1 MDIKQ
6 IDNSNLISRD
16 LSWLNFNHRV
26 LDLVKNSKRSILDR
40 LKFLSIVASNFDE
53 FFEVRVGSLYN
64 YIDNK
69 KKRIDYS
76 GMREDPF
83 REYLLNESKKFYKD
97 FNNHFSEKL
106 VSDLK
111 KEKIIIGDVE
121 ILDEEGRKKIKKY
134 FKKTIFP
141 MLTPMVFD
149 NLHSFPILMN
159 KVLIF
164 GVVTKSNDSSNKK
177 KISFIQIPVNLPRYF
192 EYKIGD
198 NICFIPIEKIIEKY
212 IHKFFRSVVIK
223 SVSLFRIIRNGD
235 FTLEESEDIETNF
248 LEELKQKLK
257 DRKFSRVVRIEI
269 SNTFDK
275 YLLESLKER
284 FNIDDFNIMRSS
296 PDAIM
301 DLSSINQIIEFNEF
315 SDLLPLY
322 PSPVDPIDIEANLDK
337 SIFELLSEKDVFLHH
352 PYNSF
357 DPVIKFLN
365 EAADDPNVLSI
376 KITLYRTA
384 KNSRVIDA
392 LLKAAENG
400 KHVSVL
406 FEVKARFDEE
416 NNLKNGYKLERAG
429 CYVIY
434 GIGSLKTHTKLLLI
448 VRREGKKVKNY
459 AHMGTGNYNE
469 TTSRLYTD
477 ISLMTSNQ
485 KYTKDALEFFN
496 VITGHSVPD
505 DYENLI
511 TAPIYMRNKIIE
523 LIEGEIKNS
532 KAGKEAKICIKINS
546 LQDKDVINKLYDAS
560 NSGVKI
566 CLIVRGICCLRP
578 ARKDL
583 SQNIEVISIVGD
595 YLEHSR
601 LYYFHNSGDPVI
613 YSGSADVMIRSFKR
627 RVESLFKINEDQ
639 IKKQAITILN
649 YNLRDNC
656 NSYILQEDGSY
667 IKKELDDNTNYILS
681 ITPETI
687 SITLKKDF
695 MLKTKNNLF

>member
-1 MDIKQ
+1 MNSNI
-6 IDNSNLISRD
+6 INRSNLISRD
-16 LSWLNFNHRV
+16 LSWLNFNYRV
-26 LDLVKNSKRSILDR
+26 LDQVKDENRGVLDK

-53 FFEVRVGSLYN
+53 FFEIRIGSLYN
-64 YIDNK
+64 YIDNN

-76 GMREDPF
+76 GMRENPF
-83 REYLLNESKKFYKD
+83 REYLLEESAKF
-97 FNNHFSEKL
+97 FNDYNSYFSDNI
-106 VSDLK
+106 VSMLNDNN
-111 KEKIIIGDVE
+111 IFIGDE
-121 ILDEEGRKKIKKY
+121 EDLDEEGKKRAKKY

-164 GVVTKSNDSSNKK
+164 GVVTKTKDSSKKK
-177 KISFIQIPVNLPRYF
+177 KISFIQVPVNIPRFF
-192 EYKIGD
+192 EYKIGE
-198 NICFIPIEKIIEKY
+198 NIYFIPIEKIISKY
-212 IHKFFRSVVIK
+212 INKFFRSVIIE
-223 SVSLFRIIRNGD
+223 SISLFRIIRNGD

-257 DRKFSRVVRIEI
+257 DRRFSRVVRIEI
-269 SNTFDK
+269 SNTFDD
-275 YLLESLKER
+275 YLLKSLKDR
-284 FNIDDFNIMRSS
+284 FNIDDYNIMK
-296 PDAIM
+296 
-301 DLSSINQIIEFNEF
+301 LSSKSIFDFTSLNQIIEYNEF
-315 SDLLPLY
+315 SELLTEY
-322 PSPVDPIDIEANLDK
+322 PSPIKSIDMEGDNEK
-337 SIFELLSEKDVFLHH
+337 SIFEILSDRDIFLHH

-384 KNSRVIDA
+384 KNSGVINA

-416 NNLKNGYKLERAG
+416 NNLNNGYKLEKAG

-469 TTSRLYTD
+469 TTSKLYTD
-477 ISLMTSNQ
+477 LSLMTSNQ

-496 VITGHSVPD
+496 VITGHSIPD

-511 TAPIYMRNKIIE
+511 TAPIYMRDKILE
-523 LIEGEIKNS
+523 LIQGEIENAISGIES
-532 KAGKEAKICIKINS
+532 KVCIKINS
-546 LQDKDVINKLYDAS
+546 LQDKDVINKLYEAS

-578 ARKDL
+578 GRKGV
-583 SQNIEVISIVGD
+583 SENIEVLSIVGD

-601 LYYFHNSGDPVI
+601 LYYFHNSGDPII

-627 RVESLFKINEDQ
+627 RIESLFKINEEF
-639 IKKQAITILN
+639 IKKEAITILN

-656 NSYILQEDGSY
+656 NSYILNENGSY
-667 IKKELDDNTNYILS
+667 S
-681 ITPETI
+681 
-687 SITLKKDF
+687 KKDRGKEKEF
-695 MLKTKNNLF
+695 DLFKEFYLLNRKKIEESIIL

>member
-1 MDIKQ
+1 MNSNIINQ
-6 IDNSNLISRD
+6 SNLISRD
-16 LSWLNFNHRV
+16 LSWLNFNYRV
-26 LDLVKNSKRSILDR
+26 LDQVKDKNRGVLDK
-40 LKFLSIVASNFDE
+40 LKFLSIVSSNFDE
-53 FFEVRVGSLYN
+53 FFEIRVGSLYN
-64 YIDNK
+64 YIDNN

-76 GMREDPF
+76 GMREEPF
-83 REYLLNESKKFYKD
+83 REFLLGQCSKFFNDFNTYFSDTIITELNEKKIF
-97 FNNHFSEKL
+97 
-106 VSDLK
+106 
-111 KEKIIIGDVE
+111 IGDLDN
-121 ILDEEGRKKIKKY
+121 LDEEGQKKAKKY

-164 GVVTKSNDSSNKK
+164 GVVTKTKDSSKK
-177 KISFIQIPVNLPRYF
+177 KKTSFIQIPVNLPRFF
-192 EYKIGD
+192 EYKIDD
-198 NICFIPIEKIIEKY
+198 NIFFIPIEKIISKY
-212 IHKFFRSVVIK
+212 IDKFFRSVLIE

-269 SNTFDK
+269 SKSFDD
-275 YLLESLKER
+275 YLLKSLKER
-284 FNIDDFNIMRSS
+284 FKVDDLNIMRLKSNTILDYTS
-296 PDAIM
+296 
-301 DLSSINQIIEFNEF
+301 LNQIIDYNEF
-315 SDLLPLY
+315 SELLPNY
-322 PSPVDPIDIEANLDK
+322 PSPIKSIDMEGDNEK
-337 SIFELLSEKDVFLHH
+337 SIFEILSDRDVFLHH

-357 DPVIKFLN
+357 DPVIKLLN

-384 KNSRVIDA
+384 KNSGVIDA
-392 LLKAAENG
+392 LLKAAEKG

-416 NNLKNGYKLERAG
+416 NNLRNGYKLEKAG

-477 ISLMTSNQ
+477 LSLMTSNQ

-511 TAPIYMRNKIIE
+511 TAPIYMRDKIIS
-523 LIEGEIKNS
+523 LIQGEIDTS
-532 KAGKEAKICIKINS
+532 LSGGEGKICIKINS
-546 LQDKDVINKLYDAS
+546 LQDKDVINKLYEAS
-560 NSGVKI
+560 NSGVKV

-578 ARKDL
+578 GREGL
-583 SQNIEVISIVGD
+583 SENIKVLSVVGD

-601 LYYFHNSGDPVI
+601 LYYFHNGGNPII

-627 RVESLFKINEDQ
+627 RIESLFKINEEF
-639 IKKQAITILN
+639 IKKEAITILN

-656 NSYILQEDGSY
+656 NSYELNEDGSY
-667 IKKELDDNTNYILS
+667 SKREKGKNKE
-681 ITPETI
+681 
-687 SITLKKDF
+687 F
-695 MLKTKNNLF
+695 NLFKEFYLLDRNKVEESIIL

>member
-1 MDIKQ
+1 MDKNQ
-6 IDNSNLISRD
+6 IDKSNLISRD

-26 LDLVKNSKRSILDR
+26 LDLVKNSNRSILDR

-83 REYLLNESKKFYKD
+83 REYLLNESKKIYKD
-97 FNNHFSEKL
+97 FNNLFSEKL

-111 KEKIIIGDVE
+111 KEKIIIGNVE
-121 ILDEEGRKKIKKY
+121 ILDEEVRKKVKKY

-141 MLTPMVFD
+141 MLTPMVYD

-164 GVVTKSNDSSNKK
+164 GVVTKSNDSTNKK
-177 KISFIQIPVNLPRYF
+177 KISFIQIPINLPRYF
-192 EYKIGD
+192 EYKVGD

-223 SVSLFRIIRNGD
+223 SISLFRIIRNGD

-269 SNTFDK
+269 SNSFDE

-296 PDAIM
+296 PDAII
-301 DLSSINQIIEFNEF
+301 DLTSLNQIIEFNEF
-315 SDLLPLY
+315 SDLLPVY
-322 PSPVDPIDIEANLDK
+322 PSPVDPIDIEANFDK

-546 LQDKDVINKLYDAS
+546 LQDKEVINKLYDAS
-560 NSGVKI
+560 NSGVKV

-578 ARKDL
+578 ARKGL
-583 SQNIEVISIVGD
+583 SQNIEVISIIGD

-627 RVESLFKINEDQ
+627 RIESLFKVNEDQ

-667 IKKELDDNTNYILS
+667 IKKESDDNHFDIFKEFYNMNSNRVEASIIL
-681 ITPETI
+681 
-687 SITLKKDF
+687 
-695 MLKTKNNLF
+695 

>member
-1 MDIKQ
+1 MNSNIINQ
-6 IDNSNLISRD
+6 SNLISRD
-16 LSWLNFNHRV
+16 LSWLNFNYRV
-26 LDLVKNSKRSILDR
+26 LDQVKDKNRGVLDK
-40 LKFLSIVASNFDE
+40 LKFLSIVSSNFDE
-53 FFEVRVGSLYN
+53 FFEIRVGSLYN
-64 YIDNK
+64 YIDNN

-76 GMREDPF
+76 GMREEPF
-83 REYLLNESKKFYKD
+83 REFLLEQCSKFFNDFNTYFSDTIITELNEKKIF
-97 FNNHFSEKL
+97 
-106 VSDLK
+106 
-111 KEKIIIGDVE
+111 IGNLDN
-121 ILDEEGRKKIKKY
+121 LDEEGQKRAKKY

-164 GVVTKSNDSSNKK
+164 GVVTKTKDSSKKK
-177 KISFIQIPVNLPRYF
+177 KISFIQIPVNLPRFF
-192 EYKIGD
+192 EYKIDD
-198 NICFIPIEKIIEKY
+198 NIFFIPIEKIISKY
-212 IHKFFRSVVIK
+212 IDKFFRSVLIE

-269 SNTFDK
+269 SKSFDD
-275 YLLESLKER
+275 YLLKSLKER
-284 FNIDDFNIMRSS
+284 FKVDDLNIMRLKSNTILDYTS
-296 PDAIM
+296 
-301 DLSSINQIIEFNEF
+301 LNQIIDYNEF
-315 SDLLPLY
+315 SELLPNY
-322 PSPVDPIDIEANLDK
+322 PSPIKSIDMEGDNEK
-337 SIFELLSEKDVFLHH
+337 SIFEILSDRDVFLHH

-357 DPVIKFLN
+357 DPVIKLLN

-384 KNSRVIDA
+384 KNSGVIDA
-392 LLKAAENG
+392 LLKASEKG

-416 NNLKNGYKLERAG
+416 NNLRNGYKLEKAG

-477 ISLMTSNQ
+477 LSLMTSNQ

-511 TAPIYMRNKIIE
+511 TAPIYMRDKIIS
-523 LIEGEIKNS
+523 LIQGEIDTS
-532 KAGKEAKICIKINS
+532 LSGGEGKICIKINS
-546 LQDKDVINKLYDAS
+546 LQDKDVINKLYEAS
-560 NSGVKI
+560 NSGVKV

-578 ARKDL
+578 GREGL
-583 SQNIEVISIVGD
+583 SENIKVLSVVGD

-601 LYYFHNSGDPVI
+601 LYYFHNGGNPII

-627 RVESLFKINEDQ
+627 RIESLFKINEEF
-639 IKKQAITILN
+639 IKKEAITILN

-656 NSYILQEDGSY
+656 NSYELNEDGSY
-667 IKKELDDNTNYILS
+667 SKREKGKNKE
-681 ITPETI
+681 
-687 SITLKKDF
+687 F
-695 MLKTKNNLF
+695 NLFKEFYLLDRNKVEESIIL

>member
-192 EYKIGD
+192 EYKVGD

-296 PDAIM
+296 SDAIM
-301 DLSSINQIIEFNEF
+301 DLTSLNQIIEFNEF

-532 KAGKEAKICIKINS
+532 KVGKEAKICIKINS
-546 LQDKDVINKLYDAS
+546 LQDKEVINKLYDAS

-627 RVESLFKINEDQ
+627 RIESLFKINEDQ

-667 IKKELDDNTNYILS
+667 IKKELDDNHFDIFKEFYNMNSNKVEGSIIL
-681 ITPETI
+681 
-687 SITLKKDF
+687 
-695 MLKTKNNLF
+695 

>member
-1 MDIKQ
+1 MNSNIINQ
-6 IDNSNLISRD
+6 SNLISRD
-16 LSWLNFNHRV
+16 LSWLNFNYRV
-26 LDLVKNSKRSILDR
+26 LDQVKDKNRGVLDK
-40 LKFLSIVASNFDE
+40 LKFLSIVSSNFDE
-53 FFEVRVGSLYN
+53 FFEIRVGSLYN
-64 YIDNK
+64 YIDNN

-76 GMREDPF
+76 GMREEPF
-83 REYLLNESKKFYKD
+83 REFLLEQCSKFFNDFNTYFSDTIITELNEKKIF
-97 FNNHFSEKL
+97 
-106 VSDLK
+106 
-111 KEKIIIGDVE
+111 IGNLDN
-121 ILDEEGRKKIKKY
+121 LDEEGQKRAKKY

-164 GVVTKSNDSSNKK
+164 GVVTKTKDSSKKK
-177 KISFIQIPVNLPRYF
+177 KISFIQIPVNLPRFF
-192 EYKIGD
+192 EYKIDD
-198 NICFIPIEKIIEKY
+198 NIFFIPIEKIISKY
-212 IHKFFRSVVIK
+212 IDKFFRSVLIE

-269 SNTFDK
+269 SKSFDD
-275 YLLESLKER
+275 YLLKSLKER
-284 FNIDDFNIMRSS
+284 FKVDDLNIMRLKSNTILDYTS
-296 PDAIM
+296 
-301 DLSSINQIIEFNEF
+301 LNQIIDYNEF
-315 SDLLPLY
+315 SELLPNY
-322 PSPVDPIDIEANLDK
+322 PSPIKSIDMEGENEK
-337 SIFELLSEKDVFLHH
+337 SIFEILSDRDVFLHH

-357 DPVIKFLN
+357 DPVIKLLN

-384 KNSRVIDA
+384 KNSGVIDA
-392 LLKAAENG
+392 LLKAAEKG

-416 NNLKNGYKLERAG
+416 NNLRNGYKLEKAG

-477 ISLMTSNQ
+477 LSLMTSNQ

-511 TAPIYMRNKIIE
+511 TAPIYMRDKIIS
-523 LIEGEIKNS
+523 LIQGEIDTS
-532 KAGKEAKICIKINS
+532 LSGGEGKICIKINS
-546 LQDKDVINKLYDAS
+546 LQDKDVINKLYEAS

-578 ARKDL
+578 GREGL
-583 SQNIEVISIVGD
+583 SENIKVLSVVGD

-601 LYYFHNSGDPVI
+601 LYYFHNGGNPII
-613 YSGSADVMIRSFKR
+613 YSGSADIMIRSFKR
-627 RVESLFKINEDQ
+627 RIESLFKINEEF
-639 IKKQAITILN
+639 IKKEAITILN

-656 NSYILQEDGSY
+656 NSYELNEDGSY
-667 IKKELDDNTNYILS
+667 SKREKGKNKE
-681 ITPETI
+681 
-687 SITLKKDF
+687 F
-695 MLKTKNNLF
+695 NLFKEFYLLDRNKVEESIIL

>member
-1 MDIKQ
+1 MNSNIINQ
-6 IDNSNLISRD
+6 SNLISRD
-16 LSWLNFNHRV
+16 LSWLNFNYRV
-26 LDLVKNSKRSILDR
+26 LDQVKDKNRGVLDK
-40 LKFLSIVASNFDE
+40 LKFLSIVSSNFDE
-53 FFEVRVGSLYN
+53 FFEIRVGSLYN
-64 YIDNK
+64 YIDNN

-76 GMREDPF
+76 GMREEPF
-83 REYLLNESKKFYKD
+83 REFLLEQCSKFFNDFNTYFSDTIITELNEKKIF
-97 FNNHFSEKL
+97 
-106 VSDLK
+106 
-111 KEKIIIGDVE
+111 IGILDN
-121 ILDEEGRKKIKKY
+121 LDEEGQKRAKKY

-164 GVVTKSNDSSNKK
+164 GVVTKTKDSSKKK
-177 KISFIQIPVNLPRYF
+177 KISFIQIPVNLPRFF
-192 EYKIGD
+192 EYKIDD
-198 NICFIPIEKIIEKY
+198 NIFFIPIEKIISKY
-212 IHKFFRSVVIK
+212 IDKFFRSVLIE

-269 SNTFDK
+269 SKSFDD
-275 YLLESLKER
+275 YLLKSLKER
-284 FNIDDFNIMRSS
+284 FKVDDLNIMRLKSNTILDYTS
-296 PDAIM
+296 
-301 DLSSINQIIEFNEF
+301 LNQIIDYNEF
-315 SDLLPLY
+315 SELLPNY
-322 PSPVDPIDIEANLDK
+322 PSPIKSIDMEGDNEK
-337 SIFELLSEKDVFLHH
+337 SIFEILSDRDVFLHH

-357 DPVIKFLN
+357 DPVIKLLN

-384 KNSRVIDA
+384 KNSGVIDA
-392 LLKAAENG
+392 LLKAAEKG

-416 NNLKNGYKLERAG
+416 NNLRNGYKLEKAG

-477 ISLMTSNQ
+477 LSLMTSNQ

-511 TAPIYMRNKIIE
+511 TAPIYMRDKIIS
-523 LIEGEIKNS
+523 LIQGEIDTS
-532 KAGKEAKICIKINS
+532 LSGGEGKICIKINS
-546 LQDKDVINKLYDAS
+546 LQDKDVINKLYEAS
-560 NSGVKI
+560 NSGVKV

-578 ARKDL
+578 GREGL
-583 SQNIEVISIVGD
+583 SENIKVLSVVGD

-601 LYYFHNSGDPVI
+601 LYYFHNGGNPII

-627 RVESLFKINEDQ
+627 RIESLFKINEEF
-639 IKKQAITILN
+639 IKKEAITILN

-656 NSYILQEDGSY
+656 NSYELNEDGSY
-667 IKKELDDNTNYILS
+667 SKREKGKNKE
-681 ITPETI
+681 
-687 SITLKKDF
+687 F
-695 MLKTKNNLF
+695 NLFKEFYLLDRNKVEESIIL

>member
-1 MDIKQ
+1 MNSNIINQ
-6 IDNSNLISRD
+6 SNLISRD
-16 LSWLNFNHRV
+16 LSWLNFNYRV
-26 LDLVKNSKRSILDR
+26 LDQVKDKNRGVLDK
-40 LKFLSIVASNFDE
+40 LKFLSIVSSNFDE
-53 FFEVRVGSLYN
+53 FFEIRVGSLYN
-64 YIDNK
+64 YIDNN

-76 GMREDPF
+76 GMREEPF
-83 REYLLNESKKFYKD
+83 REFLLEQCSKFFNDFNTYFSDTIITELNE
-97 FNNHFSEKL
+97 
-106 VSDLK
+106 
-111 KEKIIIGDVE
+111 
-121 ILDEEGRKKIKKY
+121 KKIFIGNLDNLDKEGQKRAKKY

-164 GVVTKSNDSSNKK
+164 GVVTKTKDSSKKK
-177 KISFIQIPVNLPRYF
+177 KISFIQIPVNLPRFF
-192 EYKIGD
+192 EYKIDD
-198 NICFIPIEKIIEKY
+198 NIFFIPIEKIISKY
-212 IHKFFRSVVIK
+212 IDKFFRSVLIE

-269 SNTFDK
+269 SKSFDD
-275 YLLESLKER
+275 YLLKSLKER
-284 FNIDDFNIMRSS
+284 FKVDDLNIMRLKSNTILDYTS
-296 PDAIM
+296 
-301 DLSSINQIIEFNEF
+301 LNQIIDYNEF
-315 SDLLPLY
+315 SELLPNY
-322 PSPVDPIDIEANLDK
+322 PSPIKSIDMEGDNEK
-337 SIFELLSEKDVFLHH
+337 SIFEILSDRDVFLHH

-357 DPVIKFLN
+357 DPVIKLLN

-384 KNSRVIDA
+384 KNSGVIDA
-392 LLKAAENG
+392 LLKAAEKG

-416 NNLKNGYKLERAG
+416 NNLRNGYKLEKAG

-477 ISLMTSNQ
+477 LSLMTSNQ

-511 TAPIYMRNKIIE
+511 TAPIYMRDKIIS
-523 LIEGEIKNS
+523 LIQGEIDTS
-532 KAGKEAKICIKINS
+532 LSGGEGKICIKINS
-546 LQDKDVINKLYDAS
+546 LQDKDVINKLYEAS

-578 ARKDL
+578 GREGL
-583 SQNIEVISIVGD
+583 SENIKVLSVVGD

-601 LYYFHNSGDPVI
+601 LYYFHNGGNPII

-627 RVESLFKINEDQ
+627 RIESLFKINEEF
-639 IKKQAITILN
+639 IKKEAITILN

-656 NSYILQEDGSY
+656 NSYELNEDGSY
-667 IKKELDDNTNYILS
+667 SKREKGKNKE
-681 ITPETI
+681 
-687 SITLKKDF
+687 F
-695 MLKTKNNLF
+695 NLFKEFYLLDRNKVEESIIL

>member
-1 MDIKQ
+1 MNSNIINQ
-6 IDNSNLISRD
+6 SNLISRD
-16 LSWLNFNHRV
+16 LSWLNFNYRV
-26 LDLVKNSKRSILDR
+26 LDQVKDKNRGVLDK
-40 LKFLSIVASNFDE
+40 LKFLSIVSSNFDE
-53 FFEVRVGSLYN
+53 FFEIRVGSLYN
-64 YIDNK
+64 YIDNN

-76 GMREDPF
+76 GMREEPF
-83 REYLLNESKKFYKD
+83 REFLLEQCSKFFNDFNTYFSDTIITELNEKKIF
-97 FNNHFSEKL
+97 
-106 VSDLK
+106 
-111 KEKIIIGDVE
+111 IGNLDN
-121 ILDEEGRKKIKKY
+121 LDEEGQKRAKKY

-164 GVVTKSNDSSNKK
+164 GVVTKTKDSSKKK
-177 KISFIQIPVNLPRYF
+177 KISFIQIPVNLPRFF
-192 EYKIGD
+192 EYKIDD
-198 NICFIPIEKIIEKY
+198 NIFFIPIEKIISKY
-212 IHKFFRSVVIK
+212 IDKFFRSVQIE

-269 SNTFDK
+269 SKSFDD
-275 YLLESLKER
+275 YLLKSLKER
-284 FNIDDFNIMRSS
+284 FKVDDLNIMRLKSNTILDYTS
-296 PDAIM
+296 
-301 DLSSINQIIEFNEF
+301 LNQIIDYNEF
-315 SDLLPLY
+315 SELLPNY
-322 PSPVDPIDIEANLDK
+322 PSPIKSIDMEGDNEK
-337 SIFELLSEKDVFLHH
+337 SIFEILSDRDVFLHH

-357 DPVIKFLN
+357 DPVIKLLN

-384 KNSRVIDA
+384 KNSGVIDA
-392 LLKAAENG
+392 LLKAAEKG

-416 NNLKNGYKLERAG
+416 NNLRNGYKLEKAG

-477 ISLMTSNQ
+477 LSLMTSNQ

-511 TAPIYMRNKIIE
+511 TAPIYMRDKIIS
-523 LIEGEIKNS
+523 LIQGEIDTS
-532 KAGKEAKICIKINS
+532 LSGGEGKICIKINS
-546 LQDKDVINKLYDAS
+546 LQDKDVINKLYEAS
-560 NSGVKI
+560 NSGVKV

-578 ARKDL
+578 GREGL
-583 SQNIEVISIVGD
+583 SENIKVLSIVGD

-601 LYYFHNSGDPVI
+601 LYYFHNGGNPII

-627 RVESLFKINEDQ
+627 RIESLFKINEEF
-639 IKKQAITILN
+639 IKKEAITILN

-656 NSYILQEDGSY
+656 NSYELNEDGSY
-667 IKKELDDNTNYILS
+667 SKIEKGKNKE
-681 ITPETI
+681 
-687 SITLKKDF
+687 F
-695 MLKTKNNLF
+695 NLFKEFYLLDRNKVEESIIL

>member
-1 MDIKQ
+1 MDTNQ

-192 EYKIGD
+192 EYKVGD

-296 PDAIM
+296 SDAIM
-301 DLSSINQIIEFNEF
+301 DLTSLNQIIEFNEF

-627 RVESLFKINEDQ
+627 RIESLFKINEDQ

-667 IKKELDDNTNYILS
+667 IKKELDDNHFDIFKEFYNMNSNKVEGSIIL
-681 ITPETI
+681 
-687 SITLKKDF
+687 
-695 MLKTKNNLF
+695 

>member
-1 MDIKQ
+1 MDTKQ

-192 EYKIGD
+192 EYKVGN

-275 YLLESLKER
+275 YLMESLKER

-296 PDAIM
+296 SDAIM
-301 DLSSINQIIEFNEF
+301 DLTSLNQIIEFNEF

-505 DYENLI
+505 DYDNLI

-667 IKKELDDNTNYILS
+667 IKKESDDNHFDIFKEFYNMNSKRVEASIIL
-681 ITPETI
+681 
-687 SITLKKDF
+687 
-695 MLKTKNNLF
+695 

>member
-1 MDIKQ
+1 MDSNSINQ
-6 IDNSNLISRD
+6 SNLISRD
-16 LSWLNFNHRV
+16 LSWLNFNYRV
-26 LDLVKNSKRSILDR
+26 LDQAKNTSRGILDK
-40 LKFLSIVASNFDE
+40 LKFISIVASNFDE
-53 FFEVRVGSLYN
+53 FFEIRVGSLYN
-64 YIDNK
+64 YIDNNK
-69 KKRIDYS
+69 TRIDYS
-76 GMREDPF
+76 GLREKPF
-83 REYLLNESKKFYKD
+83 RNYLLDQAKVFFEDYNNCYTNEILNSLKSK
-97 FNNHFSEKL
+97 
-106 VSDLK
+106 
-111 KEKIIIGDVE
+111 KIIIGD
-121 ILDEEGRKKIKKY
+121 IDSLDDEGRKKVKKY

-164 GVVTKSNDSSNKK
+164 GVVTKSKKESNKQ
-177 KISFIQIPVNLPRYF
+177 KISFIQVPLNIPRFF
-192 EYKIGD
+192 EYQIEDKYF
-198 NICFIPIEKIIEKY
+198 FIPIEKIISKY
-212 IHKFFRSVVIK
+212 ITKFFRSVYVQSI
-223 SVSLFRIIRNGD
+223 SLFRIIRNGD

-269 SNTFDK
+269 SNAFDDF
-275 YLLESLKER
+275 LLESLKER
-284 FNIDDFNIMRSS
+284 FKLDDNNIMR
-296 PDAIM
+296 
-301 DLSSINQIIEFNEF
+301 LSTKSIIDMTSLNQIYEFDEFLNNSNE
-315 SDLLPLY
+315 Y
-322 PSPVDPIDIEANLDK
+322 PSPITPFDMEENYNK
-337 SIFELLSEKDVFLHH
+337 NSFEILTEKDVFLHH

-357 DPVIKFLN
+357 EPVIKLLY
-365 EAADDPNVLSI
+365 EAAEDSNVLSI

-416 NNLKNGYKLERAG
+416 SNLKNGYKLEKAG

-434 GIGSLKTHTKLLLI
+434 GIGTLKTHTKLLLI

-477 ISLMTSNQ
+477 LSLMTSNQ

-511 TAPIYMRNKIIE
+511 TAPIYMRVKILE
-523 LIEGEIKNS
+523 LIEKEINNS
-532 KAGKEAKICIKINS
+532 KLGLDAKICIKINS
-546 LQDKDVINKLYDAS
+546 LQDKKVINKLYEAS
-560 NSGVKI
+560 NKGVKI

-578 ARKDL
+578 ARKNL
-583 SQNIEVISIVGD
+583 SQNIEVLSIVGD

-601 LYYFHNSGDPVI
+601 IYYFHNNGKPII
-613 YSGSADVMIRSFKR
+613 YSGSADIMIRSFKR
-627 RVESLFKINEDQ
+627 RIESLFKINDES
-639 IKKQAITILN
+639 IIKQAITILN
-649 YNLRDNC
+649 FNLKDNC
-656 NSYILQEDGSY
+656 NSYILNEDGSY
-667 IKKELDDNTNYILS
+667 TKKEIEKNEKFDLFKEFYSLKRKNLDDS
-681 ITPETI
+681 II
-687 SITLKKDF
+687 
-695 MLKTKNNLF
+695 M

>member
-1 MDIKQ
+1 MNSNIINQ
-6 IDNSNLISRD
+6 SNLISRD
-16 LSWLNFNHRV
+16 LSWLNFNYRV
-26 LDLVKNSKRSILDR
+26 LDQVKDKNRGVLDK
-40 LKFLSIVASNFDE
+40 LKFLSIVSSNFDE
-53 FFEVRVGSLYN
+53 FFEIRVGSLYN
-64 YIDNK
+64 YIDNN

-76 GMREDPF
+76 GMREEPF
-83 REYLLNESKKFYKD
+83 REFLLEQCSKFFNDFNTYFSDTIITELNEKKIF
-97 FNNHFSEKL
+97 
-106 VSDLK
+106 
-111 KEKIIIGDVE
+111 IGNLDN
-121 ILDEEGRKKIKKY
+121 LDEEGQKRAKKY

-164 GVVTKSNDSSNKK
+164 GVVTKTKDSSKKK
-177 KISFIQIPVNLPRYF
+177 KISFIQIPVNLPRFF
-192 EYKIGD
+192 EYKIDD
-198 NICFIPIEKIIEKY
+198 NIFFIPIEKIISKY
-212 IHKFFRSVVIK
+212 IDKFFRSVLIE

-269 SNTFDK
+269 SKSFDD
-275 YLLESLKER
+275 YLLKSLKER
-284 FNIDDFNIMRSS
+284 FKVDDLNIMRLKSNTILDYTS
-296 PDAIM
+296 
-301 DLSSINQIIEFNEF
+301 LNQIIDYNEF
-315 SDLLPLY
+315 SELLPNY
-322 PSPVDPIDIEANLDK
+322 PSPIKSIDMEGDNEK
-337 SIFELLSEKDVFLHH
+337 SIFEILSDRDVFLHH

-357 DPVIKFLN
+357 DPVIKLLN

-384 KNSRVIDA
+384 KNSGVIDA
-392 LLKAAENG
+392 LLKAAEKG

-416 NNLKNGYKLERAG
+416 NNLRNGYKLEKAG

-477 ISLMTSNQ
+477 LSLMTSNQ

-511 TAPIYMRNKIIE
+511 TAPIYMRDKIIS
-523 LIEGEIKNS
+523 LIQGEIETS
-532 KAGKEAKICIKINS
+532 LSGGEGKICIKINS
-546 LQDKDVINKLYDAS
+546 LQDKDVINKLYEAS
-560 NSGVKI
+560 NSGVKV

-578 ARKDL
+578 GREGL
-583 SQNIEVISIVGD
+583 SENIKVLSIVGD

-601 LYYFHNSGDPVI
+601 LYYFHNGGNPII

-627 RVESLFKINEDQ
+627 RIESLFKINEEF
-639 IKKQAITILN
+639 IKKEAITILN

-656 NSYILQEDGSY
+656 NSYELNEDGSY
-667 IKKELDDNTNYILS
+667 SKREKGKNKE
-681 ITPETI
+681 
-687 SITLKKDF
+687 F
-695 MLKTKNNLF
+695 NLFKEFYLLDRNKVEESIIL

>member
-1 MDIKQ
+1 MDTKQ

-192 EYKIGD
+192 EYKVGD

-296 PDAIM
+296 SDAIM
-301 DLSSINQIIEFNEF
+301 DLTSLNQIIEFNEF

-546 LQDKDVINKLYDAS
+546 LQDKEVINKLYDAS

-627 RVESLFKINEDQ
+627 RIESLFKINEDQ

-667 IKKELDDNTNYILS
+667 IKKELDDNHFDIFKEFYNMNSNKVEGSIIL
-681 ITPETI
+681 
-687 SITLKKDF
+687 
-695 MLKTKNNLF
+695 

>member
-1 MDIKQ
+1 MNSNIINQ
-6 IDNSNLISRD
+6 SNLISRD
-16 LSWLNFNHRV
+16 LSWLNFNYRV
-26 LDLVKNSKRSILDR
+26 LDQVKDKNRGVLDK
-40 LKFLSIVASNFDE
+40 LKFLSIVSSNFDE
-53 FFEVRVGSLYN
+53 FFEIRVGSLYN
-64 YIDNK
+64 YIDNN

-76 GMREDPF
+76 GMREEPF
-83 REYLLNESKKFYKD
+83 REFLLGQCSKFFNDFNTYFSDTIISELNEKKIF
-97 FNNHFSEKL
+97 
-106 VSDLK
+106 
-111 KEKIIIGDVE
+111 IGDLDN
-121 ILDEEGRKKIKKY
+121 LDEEGQKRAKKY

-164 GVVTKSNDSSNKK
+164 GVVTRTKGSSKKK
-177 KISFIQIPVNLPRYF
+177 KISFIQIPVNLPRFF
-192 EYKIGD
+192 EYKIDD
-198 NICFIPIEKIIEKY
+198 NIFFIPIEKIISKY
-212 IHKFFRSVVIK
+212 IDKFFRSVLIE

-269 SNTFDK
+269 SKSFDD
-275 YLLESLKER
+275 YLLKSLKER
-284 FNIDDFNIMRSS
+284 FKVDDLNIMRLKSNTILDYTS
-296 PDAIM
+296 
-301 DLSSINQIIEFNEF
+301 LNQIIDYNEF
-315 SDLLPLY
+315 SELLPNY
-322 PSPVDPIDIEANLDK
+322 PSPIK
-337 SIFELLSEKDVFLHH
+337 SIDMEGDNEKNIFEILSDRDIFLHH

-357 DPVIKFLN
+357 DPVIKLLN

-384 KNSRVIDA
+384 KNSGVIDA
-392 LLKAAENG
+392 LLKAAEKG

-416 NNLKNGYKLERAG
+416 NNLRNGYKLEKAG

-477 ISLMTSNQ
+477 LSLMTSNQ

-511 TAPIYMRNKIIE
+511 TAPIYMRDKIIS
-523 LIEGEIKNS
+523 LIQGEIDTS
-532 KAGKEAKICIKINS
+532 LSGGEGKICIKINS
-546 LQDKDVINKLYDAS
+546 LQDKDVINKLYEAS
-560 NSGVKI
+560 NSGVKV

-578 ARKDL
+578 GREGL
-583 SQNIEVISIVGD
+583 SENIKVLSIVGD

-601 LYYFHNSGDPVI
+601 LYYFHNAGNPII

-627 RVESLFKINEDQ
+627 RIESLFKINEEF
-639 IKKQAITILN
+639 IKKEAITILN

-656 NSYILQEDGSY
+656 NSYELNEDGSY
-667 IKKELDDNTNYILS
+667 SKIEKGKNKE
-681 ITPETI
+681 
-687 SITLKKDF
+687 F
-695 MLKTKNNLF
+695 NLFKEFYLLDRNKVEESIIL

>member
-1 MDIKQ
+1 MNINK
-6 IDNSNLISRD
+6 IDKSNLISRD
-16 LSWLNFNHRV
+16 LSWLNFNNRV
-26 LDLVKNSKRSILDR
+26 LDLVKNDNRSILDR

-83 REYLLNESKKFYKD
+83 REYLLNESKNFYKD
-97 FNNHFSEKL
+97 FNKHFSDKL
-106 VSDLK
+106 VPDLK
-111 KEKIIIGDVE
+111 KEKIIIGNVE
-121 ILDEEGRKKIKKY
+121 VLDDEGRKKVKKY

-164 GVVTKSNDSSNKK
+164 GVVTMSNDSSKKK
-177 KISFIQIPVNLPRYF
+177 KISFIQIPINLPRYF
-192 EYKIGD
+192 EYKVED

-223 SVSLFRIIRNGD
+223 SISLFRIIRNGD

-257 DRKFSRVVRIEI
+257 DRKFSRVVRIEV
-269 SNTFDK
+269 SNSFDE

-284 FNIDDFNIMRSS
+284 FKIDDFNIMRSY
-296 PDAIM
+296 PDTII
-301 DLSSINQIIEFNEF
+301 DLTSLNQIIEFNEF
-315 SDLLPLY
+315 SDLLPSY
-322 PSPVDPIDIEANLDK
+322 PSTVDPIDIEGNFDK

-357 DPVIKFLN
+357 NPVIKFLY

-384 KNSRVIDA
+384 NNSRVIEA

-434 GIGSLKTHTKLLLI
+434 GVGSLKTHTKLLLI

-469 TTSRLYTD
+469 TTSKLYTD

-523 LIEGEIKNS
+523 LIENEIKNS
-532 KAGKEAKICIKINS
+532 KSGKEAKICIKINS
-546 LQDKDVINKLYDAS
+546 LQDKDVINKLYEAS
-560 NSGVKI
+560 NAGVKV

-578 ARKDL
+578 GRKDL

-601 LYYFHNSGDPVI
+601 LYYFHNLGDPI
-613 YSGSADVMIRSFKR
+613 IFSGSADVMIRSFKR
-627 RVESLFKINEDQ
+627 RIESLFKINEDQ
-639 IKKQAITILN
+639 TKKQAITILN

-656 NSYILQEDGSY
+656 NSYLLQEDGTY
-667 IKKELDDNTNYILS
+667 IKKESVDNYFDIFKEFYNMNSERVEESIIL
-681 ITPETI
+681 
-687 SITLKKDF
+687 
-695 MLKTKNNLF
+695 

>member
-1 MDIKQ
+1 MNSNIINQ
-6 IDNSNLISRD
+6 SNLISRD
-16 LSWLNFNHRV
+16 LSWLNFNYRV
-26 LDLVKNSKRSILDR
+26 LDQVKDKNRGVLDK
-40 LKFLSIVASNFDE
+40 LKFLSIVSSNFDE
-53 FFEVRVGSLYN
+53 FFEIRVGSLYN
-64 YIDNK
+64 YIDNN

-76 GMREDPF
+76 GMREEPF
-83 REYLLNESKKFYKD
+83 REFLLGQCSKFFNDFNTYFSDTIISELNEKKIF
-97 FNNHFSEKL
+97 
-106 VSDLK
+106 
-111 KEKIIIGDVE
+111 IGDLDN
-121 ILDEEGRKKIKKY
+121 LDEEGQKKAKKY

-164 GVVTKSNDSSNKK
+164 GVVTKTKGSSKKK
-177 KISFIQIPVNLPRYF
+177 KISFIQIPVNLPRFF
-192 EYKIGD
+192 EYKIDD
-198 NICFIPIEKIIEKY
+198 NIFFIPIEKIISKY
-212 IHKFFRSVVIK
+212 IDKFFRSVLIE

-269 SNTFDK
+269 SKSFDD
-275 YLLESLKER
+275 YLLKSLKER
-284 FNIDDFNIMRSS
+284 FKVDDLNIMKLKSNTILDYTS
-296 PDAIM
+296 
-301 DLSSINQIIEFNEF
+301 LNQIIDYNEF
-315 SDLLPLY
+315 SELLPNY
-322 PSPVDPIDIEANLDK
+322 PSPIKSIDMEGDNEK
-337 SIFELLSEKDVFLHH
+337 SIFEILSDRDVFLHH

-357 DPVIKFLN
+357 DPVIKLLN

-384 KNSRVIDA
+384 KNSGVIDA
-392 LLKAAENG
+392 LLKAAEKG

-416 NNLKNGYKLERAG
+416 NNLRNGYKLEKAG

-477 ISLMTSNQ
+477 LSLMTSNQ

-511 TAPIYMRNKIIE
+511 TAPIYMRDKIIS
-523 LIEGEIKNS
+523 LIQGEIENS
-532 KAGKEAKICIKINS
+532 LSGGEGKICIKINS
-546 LQDKDVINKLYDAS
+546 LQDKDVINKLYEAS
-560 NSGVKI
+560 NSGVKV

-578 ARKDL
+578 GREGL
-583 SQNIEVISIVGD
+583 SENIKVLSIVGD

-601 LYYFHNSGDPVI
+601 LYYFHNGGNSII

-627 RVESLFKINEDQ
+627 RIESLFKINEEF
-639 IKKQAITILN
+639 IKKEAITILN

-656 NSYILQEDGSY
+656 NSYELNEDGSY
-667 IKKELDDNTNYILS
+667 SKIEKGKNKE
-681 ITPETI
+681 
-687 SITLKKDF
+687 F
-695 MLKTKNNLF
+695 NLFKEFYLLDRNKVEESIIL

>member
-1 MDIKQ
+1 MNSNIINQ
-6 IDNSNLISRD
+6 SNLISRD
-16 LSWLNFNHRV
+16 LSWLNFNYRV
-26 LDLVKNSKRSILDR
+26 LDLVKDKNRGVLDK
-40 LKFLSIVASNFDE
+40 LKFLSIVSSNFDE
-53 FFEVRVGSLYN
+53 FFEIRVGSLYN
-64 YIDNK
+64 YIDNN

-76 GMREDPF
+76 GMREEPF
-83 REYLLNESKKFYKD
+83 REFLLEQCSKFFNDFNTYFSDTIITELNEKKIF
-97 FNNHFSEKL
+97 
-106 VSDLK
+106 
-111 KEKIIIGDVE
+111 IGNLDN
-121 ILDEEGRKKIKKY
+121 LDEEGQKRAKKY

-164 GVVTKSNDSSNKK
+164 GVVTKTKDSSKKK
-177 KISFIQIPVNLPRYF
+177 KISFIQIPVNLPRFF
-192 EYKIGD
+192 EYKIDD
-198 NICFIPIEKIIEKY
+198 NIFFIPIEKIISKY
-212 IHKFFRSVVIK
+212 IDKFFRSVLIE

-269 SNTFDK
+269 SKSFDD
-275 YLLESLKER
+275 YLLKSLKER
-284 FNIDDFNIMRSS
+284 FKVDDLNIMRLKSNTILDYTS
-296 PDAIM
+296 
-301 DLSSINQIIEFNEF
+301 LNQIIDYNEF
-315 SDLLPLY
+315 SELLPNY
-322 PSPVDPIDIEANLDK
+322 PSPIKSIDMEGDNEK
-337 SIFELLSEKDVFLHH
+337 SIFEILSDRDVFLHH

-357 DPVIKFLN
+357 DPVIKLLN

-384 KNSRVIDA
+384 KNSGVIDA
-392 LLKAAENG
+392 LLKAAEEG

-416 NNLKNGYKLERAG
+416 NNLRNGYKLEKAG

-477 ISLMTSNQ
+477 LSLMTSNQ

-511 TAPIYMRNKIIE
+511 TAPIYMRDKIIS
-523 LIEGEIKNS
+523 LIQGEIDTS
-532 KAGKEAKICIKINS
+532 LSGGEGKICIKINS
-546 LQDKDVINKLYDAS
+546 LQDKDVINKLYEAS
-560 NSGVKI
+560 NSGVKV

-578 ARKDL
+578 GREGL
-583 SQNIEVISIVGD
+583 SENIKVLSIVGD

-601 LYYFHNSGDPVI
+601 LYYFHNAGNPII

-627 RVESLFKINEDQ
+627 RIESLFKINEEF
-639 IKKQAITILN
+639 IKKEAITILN

-656 NSYILQEDGSY
+656 NSYELNEDGSY
-667 IKKELDDNTNYILS
+667 SKREKGKNKE
-681 ITPETI
+681 
-687 SITLKKDF
+687 F
-695 MLKTKNNLF
+695 NLFKEFYLLDRNKVEESIIL

>member
-1 MDIKQ
+1 MNSKSI
-6 IDNSNLISRD
+6 NESNLISRD
-16 LSWLNFNHRV
+16 LSWINFNYRV
-26 LDLVKNSKRSILDR
+26 LDQVKSKSRGVLDK

-53 FFEVRVGSLYN
+53 FFEIRVGSLYN
-64 YIDNK
+64 YIDNNK
-69 KKRIDYS
+69 TRIDYS
-76 GMREDPF
+76 GMREKPF
-83 REYLLNESKKFYKD
+83 REYLLDQSKTF
-97 FNNHFSEKL
+97 FNDYNKCFSDE
-106 VSDLK
+106 VISILK
-111 KEKIIIGDVE
+111 KQDIIIGE
-121 ILDEEGRKKIKKY
+121 ISDLDEEGKKRIKKY

-149 NLHSFPILMN
+149 DLHSFPILMN

-164 GVVTKSNDSSNKK
+164 GVVTKNKASSNKK
-177 KISFIQIPVNLPRYF
+177 KISFIQVPINLPRFF
-192 EYKIGD
+192 EYRIQDKMF
-198 NICFIPIEKIIEKY
+198 FIPIEKIISKY
-212 IHKFFRSVVIK
+212 ISKFFRSITIE

-235 FTLEESEDIETNF
+235 FTLEESEDIEINF

-257 DRKFSRVVRIEI
+257 DRKFSRVVRLEV
-269 SNTFDK
+269 SSSFDD
-275 YLLESLKER
+275 YLLKSLKER
-284 FNIDDFNIMRSS
+284 FKLDDYNVMKLPVNSIIDFTS
-296 PDAIM
+296 
-301 DLSSINQIIEFNEF
+301 LKQIFEFEEF
-315 SDLLPLY
+315 SDLFSEY
-322 PSPVDPIDIEANLDK
+322 PKPIQSFDMEGSKNK
-337 SIFELLSEKDVFLHH
+337 NIFEILSEKDVFLHH

-357 DPVIKFLN
+357 DPVIRLLN
-365 EAADDPNVLSI
+365 EAAEDPNVLSI

-416 NNLKNGYKLERAG
+416 NNLKNGYQLEKAG

-477 ISLMTSNQ
+477 LSLMTSDQN
-485 KYTKDALEFFN
+485 YTKDALEFFN
-496 VITGHSVPD
+496 VITGHSVPE
-505 DYENLI
+505 DYDNLI
-511 TAPIYMRNKIIE
+511 TAPIYMRDKILDMIE
-523 LIEGEIKNS
+523 KEISNS
-532 KAGKEAKICIKINS
+532 KSGIDSKICIKINS
-546 LQDKDVINKLYDAS
+546 LQDKKVINKLYEAS
-560 NSGVKI
+560 NSGVKV

-578 ARKDL
+578 GRKNL
-583 SQNIEVISIVGD
+583 SENIKVISVVGD

-601 LYYFHNSGDPVI
+601 IYYFHNSGDPII

-627 RVESLFKINEDQ
+627 RIESLFKINEDF

-656 NSYILQEDGSY
+656 NSYILEEGGDY
-667 IKKELDDNTNYILS
+667 VKKEFLS
-681 ITPETI
+681 GEKFDLFKEFYN
-687 SITLKKDF
+687 LK
-695 MLKTKNNLF
+695 KNNLEGSIIL